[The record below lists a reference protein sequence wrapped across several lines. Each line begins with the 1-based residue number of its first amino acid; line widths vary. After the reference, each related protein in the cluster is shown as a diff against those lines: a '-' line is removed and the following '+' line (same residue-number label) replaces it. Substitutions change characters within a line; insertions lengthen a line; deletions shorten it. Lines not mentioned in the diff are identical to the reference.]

1 MLYDRIKE
9 LADNRGMSI
18 TALSVKM
25 GWSEKA
31 IYSWRRS
38 SPSIDKVQKVA
49 DYFGVST
56 DYLLGRTDSTHWEQY
71 DKSLGEEKLKSLK
84 ESVKDAETND
94 RSKLIA
100 AHINDDVTEEEM
112 EDIIRYINFLKSKHD
127 M

>member
-1 MLYDRIKE
+1 MLYDRIKI
-9 LADNRGMSI
+9 LADRQGLSI
-18 TALSVKM
+18 SDLSLKM

-49 DYFGVST
+49 DYFNVST
-56 DYLLGRTDSTHWEQY
+56 DYLLGRIDWERY
-71 DKSLGEEKLKSLK
+71 DRDLGEEKLNSLK
-84 ESVKDAETND
+84 QSVKDAEADD

-100 AHINDDVTEEEM
+100 AHINGDVTEEEM
-112 EDIIRYINFLKSKHD
+112 EDIIKYINFLKSKHD